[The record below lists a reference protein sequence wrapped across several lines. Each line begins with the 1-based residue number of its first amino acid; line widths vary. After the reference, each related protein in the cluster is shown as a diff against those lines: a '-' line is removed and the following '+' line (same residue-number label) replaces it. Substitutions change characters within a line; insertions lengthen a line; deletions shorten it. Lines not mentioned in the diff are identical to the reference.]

1 MHKRKAGK
9 SSSRPHQPAA
19 ALDRPYRR
27 LTPEEKDRV
36 LEQVKLSLQDR
47 HFAIVP
53 AHDDMA
59 PLKSRLVN

>member
-1 MHKRKAGK
+1 MQRRKAGK
-9 SSSRPHQPAA
+9 SSSRLPQQAA
-19 ALDRPYRR
+19 ASDRPYRR
-27 LTPEEKDRV
+27 LTSEEKDRV

-47 HFAIVP
+47 HLAIVP